1 MSTLDALLRAAA
13 ERLRAVSDSPRLDA
27 ELLCAEALGRT
38 RTWLI
43 AHADEPLDPGLAA
56 ACERL
61 LARRLAGE
69 PVAHLTG
76 RREFWSLDL
85 EVDASTLIPR
95 PDTETLVE
103 AALERLRGLH
113 RPRVLDLGTGTGA
126 IALALARERPD
137 AEVTAVERSAAAL
150 ALAER
155 NGTRHGLAVEWL
167 AGDWFAPLAGR
178 RFEMIVS
185 NPPYL
190 AADDPHLDEGDV
202 RHEPRSALVAG
213 PDGLEALRLLA
224 REAPAHLAARGWL
237 LLEHGLTQGPAVQA
251 ALAAAGFAAV
261 ETLPDAAGR
270 PRVGAGRMAAP
281 EGREPPTSDR

>member
-1 MSTLDALLRAAA
+1 MSTLDALLRAAT

-27 ELLCAEALGRT
+27 ELLCAQAFGRT
-38 RTWLI
+38 RAWLI
-43 AHADEPLDPGLAA
+43 AHADELLDPGQAA

-61 LARRLAGE
+61 LVRRAAGE

-95 PDTETLVE
+95 PETETLVA
-103 AALERLRGLH
+103 AALERLRDLH
-113 RPRVLDLGTGTGA
+113 RPRVLDLGTGSGA
-126 IALALARERPD
+126 IALALAQERPD
-137 AEVTAVERSAAAL
+137 ARITAVERSAAAL

-155 NGTRHGLAVEWL
+155 NGRRHGLAVEWL
-167 AGDWFAPLAGR
+167 AGDWFAPVAGR

-190 AADDPHLDEGDV
+190 AADDPHLDAGDV
-202 RHEPRSALVAG
+202 RHEPRTALVAG

-224 REAPAHLAARGWL
+224 REAPLHLAARGWL
-237 LLEHGLTQGPAVQA
+237 LLEHGLTQGPAVLA
-251 ALAAAGFAAV
+251 ALQAAGF
-261 ETLPDAAGR
+261 ESLQTLMDGAGR

-281 EGREPPTSDR
+281 RGATPGLPPA